1 MRIRQPLAHME
12 LQPFS
17 YTIADDDGT
26 GARAVTM
33 LSFFIQVLNNMKIR
47 NKLILSFVVVVFVPV
62 AIVGIFLTGELR
74 KFAFNNAL
82 EQAYQNLDRVKKR
95 SSEVINV
102 ADDLS
107 YRLSYDQRLKNV
119 ANHQY
124 ESVYDVFLA
133 YRDYPDL
140 QQAIRMYKEISN
152 IRFYSDNS
160 TLINNWEFI
169 YPEQDIRQAEWYT
182 RAEQKIGLVHWDYI
196 QDERDHKF
204 YLSLIKGV
212 DLGSKDNRGVLVIN
226 VNSNM
231 LNTIL
236 SQENFDTLIVDSKNN
251 IVAANRPELY
261 GRTLA
266 DINDHSGA
274 VYQQKGTHESVI
286 NEEASKVLIEP
297 LNTESG
303 VNGLRIISIFS
314 IDSIVAG
321 ANRISQLAMTVIIIS
336 LLLAV
341 LLIYSFSSLI
351 SNRLLRL
358 SKHITKVGTGN
369 LGVVMVIDGK
379 DEIGQLSRQF
389 NSMVGNINELM
400 NEVQDSNQQKRR
412 MEQKQNEIKFKMM
425 ASQINP
431 HFLFNALEAIRMEA
445 HLKGETEI
453 ARIVRLLGKMMRSN
467 LEVGNGKTTIQ
478 DEIEM
483 VQCYLDIQKFRYEDR
498 LKYELVVDPAANRVR
513 IPPLIIQPLVENAVI
528 HGMDH
533 KEEGTC
539 IRVLVSVSEDR
550 IHVSTVDNGAGISA
564 ERLELIDGFLN
575 DSDEADGGRI
585 GLRNVHVRLQLT
597 YGPEAGLTIYS
608 EPGLGT
614 RIDFSIP
621 TGGENDDERADRG

>member
-1 MRIRQPLAHME
+1 
-12 LQPFS
+12 
-17 YTIADDDGT
+17 
-26 GARAVTM
+26 M
-33 LSFFIQVLNNMKIR
+33 LSNFIQLMNDMKIR

-74 KFAFNNAL
+74 KFAFDNAL
-82 EQAYQNLDRVKKR
+82 EQAYQNVDRVKKR
-95 SSEVINV
+95 STEVINV

-107 YRLSYDQRLKNV
+107 YRLSYDERLRNL
-119 ANHQY
+119 ANRQY
-124 ESVYDVFLA
+124 ESVYDVFVA
-133 YRDYPDL
+133 YREYPDL

-152 IRFYSDNS
+152 IRFYSENP
-160 TLINNWEFI
+160 TMLNNWEFL
-169 YPEQDIRQAEWYT
+169 YPKDEIRGTEWYR
-182 RAEQKIGLVHWDYI
+182 RAEDDIGVIYWDYI
-196 QDERDHKF
+196 EDERDQKV

-226 VNSNM
+226 VNTGM

-236 SQENFDTLIVDSKNN
+236 SQEAFDTIIVDSSNN

-261 GRTLA
+261 GKTLA
-266 DINDHSGA
+266 EIEDASGV
-274 VYQQKGTHESVI
+274 VYHASGSYESVI
-286 NEEASKVLIEP
+286 HDEASKVLIEP

-314 IDSIVAG
+314 IDSIVAD
-321 ANRISQLAMTVIIIS
+321 ANRISKLAMTVIIIS

-369 LGVVMVIDGK
+369 LGVAMEIDGK

-389 NSMVGNINELM
+389 NSMVGNVNDLM
-400 NEVQDSNQQKRR
+400 NEVQESNEQKRL

-431 HFLFNALEAIRMEA
+431 HFLFNALESIRMEA

-467 LEVGNGKTTIQ
+467 LEVGSGKTTIK

-498 LKYELVVDPAANRVR
+498 LKYELQVDPEANRVR

-533 KEEGTC
+533 KEEGTS
-539 IRVLVSVSEDR
+539 IRVRVTASEGKL
-550 IHVSTVDNGAGISA
+550 HVMTEDNGAGISLD
-564 ERLELIDGFLN
+564 RLQMIYGYL
-575 DSDEADGGRI
+575 SDTDEKDGGRI

-597 YGPEAGLTIYS
+597 YGPEAGLIIYS
-608 EPGLGT
+608 EPGIGT
-614 RIDFSIP
+614 RIEFSIP
-621 TGGENDDERADRG
+621 TGGESDDESVDRG

>member
-1 MRIRQPLAHME
+1 
-12 LQPFS
+12 
-17 YTIADDDGT
+17 
-26 GARAVTM
+26 M
-33 LSFFIQVLNNMKIR
+33 LSNFIQLMNDMKIR

-74 KFAFNNAL
+74 KFAFDNAL
-82 EQAYQNLDRVKKR
+82 EQAYQNVDRVKKR
-95 SSEVINV
+95 STEVINV

-107 YRLSYDQRLKNV
+107 YRLSYDERLRNL
-119 ANHQY
+119 ANRQY
-124 ESVYDVFLA
+124 ESVYDVFVA
-133 YRDYPDL
+133 YREYPDL

-152 IRFYSDNS
+152 IRFYSDNP
-160 TLINNWEFI
+160 TMLNNWEFL
-169 YPEQDIRQAEWYT
+169 YPEDEIRSTEWYR
-182 RAEQKIGLVHWDYI
+182 RAEDDVGVIYWDYI
-196 QDERDHKF
+196 EDERDQKV

-226 VNSNM
+226 VNTGM

-236 SQENFDTLIVDSKNN
+236 SQEAFDTIIVDSSNN

-261 GRTLA
+261 GKTLA
-266 DINDHSGA
+266 EIEDASGA
-274 VYQQKGTHESVI
+274 VYHASGSYESVI
-286 NEEASKVLIEP
+286 HDEASKVLIEP

-314 IDSIVAG
+314 IDSIVAD
-321 ANRISQLAMTVIIIS
+321 ANRISKLAMTVIIIS

-369 LGVVMVIDGK
+369 LGVAMEIDGK

-389 NSMVGNINELM
+389 NSMVGNVNDLM
-400 NEVQDSNQQKRR
+400 NEVQESNEQKRL

-431 HFLFNALEAIRMEA
+431 HFLFNALESIRMEA

-467 LEVGNGKTTIQ
+467 LEVGSGKTTIK

-498 LKYELVVDPAANRVR
+498 LKYELQVDPEANRVR

-533 KEEGTC
+533 KEEGTS
-539 IRVLVSVSEDR
+539 IRVRVTASEGKL
-550 IHVSTVDNGAGISA
+550 HVMTEDNGAGISLD
-564 ERLELIDGFLN
+564 RLQMIYGYLN
-575 DSDEADGGRI
+575 DTDEKDGGRI

-597 YGPEAGLTIYS
+597 YGPEAGLIIYS
-608 EPGLGT
+608 EPGIGT
-614 RIDFSIP
+614 RIEFSIP
-621 TGGENDDERADRG
+621 TGGKSDDESVDRG

>member
-1 MRIRQPLAHME
+1 
-12 LQPFS
+12 
-17 YTIADDDGT
+17 
-26 GARAVTM
+26 M
-33 LSFFIQVLNNMKIR
+33 LSNFIQLMNDMKIR

-74 KFAFNNAL
+74 KFAFDNAL
-82 EQAYQNLDRVKKR
+82 EQAYQNVDRVKKR
-95 SSEVINV
+95 STEVINV

-107 YRLSYDQRLKNV
+107 YRLSYDERLRNL
-119 ANHQY
+119 ANRQY
-124 ESVYDVFLA
+124 ESVYDVFVA
-133 YRDYPDL
+133 YREYPDL

-152 IRFYSDNS
+152 IRFYSDNP
-160 TLINNWEFI
+160 TMLNNWEFL
-169 YPEQDIRQAEWYT
+169 YPEDEIRSTEWYR
-182 RAEQKIGLVHWDYI
+182 RAEDDIGVIYWDYI
-196 QDERDHKF
+196 EDERDQKV

-226 VNSNM
+226 VNTGM

-236 SQENFDTLIVDSKNN
+236 SQEAFDTIIVDSSNN

-261 GRTLA
+261 GKTLA
-266 DINDHSGA
+266 EIEDASGA
-274 VYQQKGTHESVI
+274 VYHASGSYESVI
-286 NEEASKVLIEP
+286 HDEASKVLIEP

-314 IDSIVAG
+314 IDSIVAD
-321 ANRISQLAMTVIIIS
+321 ANRISKLAMTVIIIS

-369 LGVVMVIDGK
+369 LGVAMEIDGK

-389 NSMVGNINELM
+389 NSMVGNVNDLM
-400 NEVQDSNQQKRR
+400 NEVQESNEQKRL

-431 HFLFNALEAIRMEA
+431 HFLFNALESIRMEA

-467 LEVGNGKTTIQ
+467 LEVGSGKTTIK

-498 LKYELVVDPAANRVR
+498 LKYELQVNPEANRVR

-533 KEEGTC
+533 KEEGTS
-539 IRVLVSVSEDR
+539 IRVRVTASEGKL
-550 IHVSTVDNGAGISA
+550 HVMTEDNGAGISLD
-564 ERLELIDGFLN
+564 RLQMIYGYLN
-575 DSDEADGGRI
+575 DTDEKDGGRI

-597 YGPEAGLTIYS
+597 YGPEAGLIIYS
-608 EPGLGT
+608 EPGIGT
-614 RIDFSIP
+614 RIEFSIP
-621 TGGENDDERADRG
+621 TGGKSDDESVDRG

>member
-1 MRIRQPLAHME
+1 
-12 LQPFS
+12 
-17 YTIADDDGT
+17 
-26 GARAVTM
+26 M
-33 LSFFIQVLNNMKIR
+33 LSNFIQLMNDMKIR

-74 KFAFNNAL
+74 KFAFDNAL
-82 EQAYQNLDRVKKR
+82 EQAYQNVDRVKKR
-95 SSEVINV
+95 STEVINV

-107 YRLSYDQRLKNV
+107 YRLSYDERLRNL
-119 ANHQY
+119 ANRQY
-124 ESVYDVFLA
+124 ESVYDVFVA
-133 YRDYPDL
+133 YREYPDL

-152 IRFYSDNS
+152 IRFYSDNP
-160 TLINNWEFI
+160 TMLNNWEFL
-169 YPEQDIRQAEWYT
+169 YPEDEIRSTEWYR
-182 RAEQKIGLVHWDYI
+182 RAEDDIGVIYWDYI
-196 QDERDHKF
+196 EDERDQKV

-226 VNSNM
+226 VNTGM

-236 SQENFDTLIVDSKNN
+236 SQEAFDTIIVDSSNN

-261 GRTLA
+261 GKTLA
-266 DINDHSGA
+266 EIEDASGA
-274 VYQQKGTHESVI
+274 VYHASGSYESVI
-286 NEEASKVLIEP
+286 HDEASKVLIEP

-314 IDSIVAG
+314 IDSIVAD
-321 ANRISQLAMTVIIIS
+321 ANRISKLAMTVIIIS

-369 LGVVMVIDGK
+369 LGVAMEIDGK

-389 NSMVGNINELM
+389 NSMVGNVNDLM
-400 NEVQDSNQQKRR
+400 NEVQESNEQKRL

-431 HFLFNALEAIRMEA
+431 HFLFNALESIRMEA

-467 LEVGNGKTTIQ
+467 LEVGSGKTTIK

-498 LKYELVVDPAANRVR
+498 LKYELQVDPEANRVR

-533 KEEGTC
+533 KEEGTS
-539 IRVLVSVSEDR
+539 IRVRVSASEGKL
-550 IHVSTVDNGAGISA
+550 HVMTEDNGAGIS
-564 ERLELIDGFLN
+564 LDKLQMIYGYLN
-575 DSDEADGGRI
+575 DTDEKDGGRI

-597 YGPEAGLTIYS
+597 YGPEAGLIIYS
-608 EPGLGT
+608 EPGIGT
-614 RIDFSIP
+614 RIEFSIP
-621 TGGENDDERADRG
+621 TGGESDDESVDRG

>member
-1 MRIRQPLAHME
+1 
-12 LQPFS
+12 
-17 YTIADDDGT
+17 
-26 GARAVTM
+26 M
-33 LSFFIQVLNNMKIR
+33 LSNFIQLMNDMKIR

-74 KFAFNNAL
+74 KFAFDNAL
-82 EQAYQNLDRVKKR
+82 EQAYQNVDRVKKR
-95 SSEVINV
+95 STEVINV

-107 YRLSYDQRLKNV
+107 YRLSYDERLRNL
-119 ANHQY
+119 ANRQY
-124 ESVYDVFLA
+124 ESVYDVFVA
-133 YRDYPDL
+133 YREYPDL

-152 IRFYSDNS
+152 IRFYSDNP
-160 TLINNWEFI
+160 TMLNNWEFL
-169 YPEQDIRQAEWYT
+169 YPEDEIRSTEWYR
-182 RAEQKIGLVHWDYI
+182 RAEDDIGVIYWDYI
-196 QDERDHKF
+196 EDERDQKV

-226 VNSNM
+226 VNTGM

-236 SQENFDTLIVDSKNN
+236 SQEAFDTIIVDSSNN

-261 GRTLA
+261 GKTLA
-266 DINDHSGA
+266 EIEDASGV
-274 VYQQKGTHESVI
+274 VYHASGSYESVI
-286 NEEASKVLIEP
+286 HDEASKVLIEP

-314 IDSIVAG
+314 IDSIVAD
-321 ANRISQLAMTVIIIS
+321 ANRISKLAMTVIIIS

-369 LGVVMVIDGK
+369 LGVAMEIDGK

-389 NSMVGNINELM
+389 NSMVGNVNDLM
-400 NEVQDSNQQKRR
+400 NEVQESNEQKRL

-431 HFLFNALEAIRMEA
+431 HFLFNALESIRMEA

-467 LEVGNGKTTIQ
+467 LEVGSGKTTIK

-498 LKYELVVDPAANRVR
+498 LKYELQVDPEANRVR

-533 KEEGTC
+533 KEEGTS
-539 IRVLVSVSEDR
+539 IRVRVTAGEGKL
-550 IHVSTVDNGAGISA
+550 HVMTEDNGAGISLD
-564 ERLELIDGFLN
+564 RLQMIYGYLN
-575 DSDEADGGRI
+575 DTDEKDGGRI

-597 YGPEAGLTIYS
+597 YGPEAGLIIYS
-608 EPGLGT
+608 EPGIGT
-614 RIDFSIP
+614 RIEFSIP
-621 TGGENDDERADRG
+621 TGGENDDESVDRG

>member
-1 MRIRQPLAHME
+1 
-12 LQPFS
+12 
-17 YTIADDDGT
+17 
-26 GARAVTM
+26 M
-33 LSFFIQVLNNMKIR
+33 LSNFIQLMNDMKIR

-74 KFAFNNAL
+74 KFAFDNAL
-82 EQAYQNLDRVKKR
+82 EQAYQNVDRVKKR
-95 SSEVINV
+95 STEVINV

-107 YRLSYDQRLKNV
+107 YRLSYDERLRNL
-119 ANHQY
+119 ANRQY
-124 ESVYDVFLA
+124 ESVYDVFVA
-133 YRDYPDL
+133 YREYPDM

-152 IRFYSDNS
+152 IRFYSDNP
-160 TLINNWEFI
+160 TMLNNWEFL
-169 YPEQDIRQAEWYT
+169 YPEDEIRSTEWYR
-182 RAEQKIGLVHWDYI
+182 RAEDDIGVIYWDYI
-196 QDERDHKF
+196 EDERDQKV

-226 VNSNM
+226 VNTGM

-236 SQENFDTLIVDSKNN
+236 SQEAFDTIIVDSSNN

-261 GRTLA
+261 GKTLA
-266 DINDHSGA
+266 EIEDASGA
-274 VYQQKGTHESVI
+274 VYHASGSYESVI
-286 NEEASKVLIEP
+286 HDEASKVLIEP

-314 IDSIVAG
+314 IDSIVAD
-321 ANRISQLAMTVIIIS
+321 ANRISKLAMTVIIIS

-369 LGVVMVIDGK
+369 LGVAMEIDGK

-389 NSMVGNINELM
+389 NSMVGNVNDLM
-400 NEVQDSNQQKRR
+400 NEVQESNEQKRL

-431 HFLFNALEAIRMEA
+431 HFLFNALESIRMEA

-467 LEVGNGKTTIQ
+467 LEVGSGKTTIK

-498 LKYELVVDPAANRVR
+498 LKYELQVDPEANRVR

-533 KEEGTC
+533 KEEGTS
-539 IRVLVSVSEDR
+539 IRVRVTASEGKL
-550 IHVSTVDNGAGISA
+550 HVMTEDNGAGISLD
-564 ERLELIDGFLN
+564 RLQMIYGYLN
-575 DSDEADGGRI
+575 DTDEKDGGRI

-597 YGPEAGLTIYS
+597 YGPEAGLIIYS
-608 EPGLGT
+608 EPGIGT
-614 RIDFSIP
+614 RIEFSIP
-621 TGGENDDERADRG
+621 TGGKSDDESVYRG